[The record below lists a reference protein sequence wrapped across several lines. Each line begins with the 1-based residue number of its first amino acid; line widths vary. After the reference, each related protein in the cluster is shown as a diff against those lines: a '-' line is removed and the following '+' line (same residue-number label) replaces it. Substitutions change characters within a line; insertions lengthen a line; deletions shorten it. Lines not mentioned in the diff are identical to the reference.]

1 LFFNELTVS
10 FANMSTEEVKAVK
23 EVMIRKYAFRDRMV
37 TYMNEYKGI
46 LVIGVDNVGSNQ
58 LQKVRIALR
67 GKAVML
73 MGKNTMMRK
82 IIREEA
88 EKDAKWSALLPSL
101 QGNVGFLFTNEDL
114 KEIRDQV
121 VEFKVPA
128 GARTGAF
135 APSDVWVPK
144 GPTGLDPGQTNFFQA
159 LNIGTKIARG
169 SIEIV
174 NDVHIIKTGDRITS
188 SAVAL
193 LTKMNIR
200 PFFYGIVAQQVFEGG
215 CLYDAKILDMSHAD
229 MLGKFWLGVNMV
241 AAVSL
246 AVGYPTLASIPH
258 SFANAFKQLVALAV
272 ETDYTFPEAQPFKDY
287 IADPSAFASAAP
299 AAGGDAP
306 AAAAAAAAPEP
317 EEEEDEEEEEGFS
330 LFD

>member
-1 LFFNELTVS
+1 
-10 FANMSTEEVKAVK
+10 MSTEDEKPVS
-23 EVMIRKYAFRDRMV
+23 EVMQRKYAFRDRMV
-37 TYMNEYKGI
+37 SYMENYKAV

-67 GKAVML
+67 GRAVIL

-82 IIREEA
+82 IIREQA
-88 EKDAKWSALLPSL
+88 EKEPKYAGMLAALN
-101 QGNVGFLFTNEDL
+101 GNVGFLFTNDDL
-114 KEIRDQV
+114 KEIRDLV

-135 APSDVWVPK
+135 APVDVWVPK

-159 LNIGTKIARG
+159 LNIATKISKG
-169 SIEIV
+169 TIEIV
-174 NDVHIIKTGDRITS
+174 TDVKMITAGERITA

-193 LTKMNIR
+193 LSKMNIR
-200 PFFYGIVAQQVFEGG
+200 PFFFGIVVVQVYEDG
-215 CLYDAKILDMSHAD
+215 CLYDAKILDMSHQD

-246 AVGYPTLASIPH
+246 AIGYPTLASIPH
-258 SFANAFKQLVALAV
+258 SFGNALKMLVSVAV
-272 ETDYTFPEAQPFKDY
+272 ETDYSFPEAQIFKDFL
-287 IADPSAFASAAP
+287 ADPSAFASAAP
-299 AAGGDAP
+299 AAAAP
-306 AAAAAAAAPEP
+306 AAAAAAPEP
-317 EEEEDEEEEEGFS
+317 EKEESEDEDADLDGGFS